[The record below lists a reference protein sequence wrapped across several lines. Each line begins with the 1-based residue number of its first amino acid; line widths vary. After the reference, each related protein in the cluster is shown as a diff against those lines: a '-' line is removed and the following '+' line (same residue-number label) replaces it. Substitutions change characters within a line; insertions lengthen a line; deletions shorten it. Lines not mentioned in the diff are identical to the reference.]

1 MSGPDRIL
9 LASISA
15 DFADY
20 FVRRSV
26 PHPGEARMS
35 FAVANSSA
43 NRLASGRRCIV
54 ASRVRGANFVSSPL
68 RISLILLLLSCVAV
82 GQRYPTILI
91 PNSPRGI
98 FTIMQDSKS
107 RLWLGTI
114 DDVYCFD
121 GGHFYSLRPYGFPK
135 EIPNGFAEDGDGG
148 IWIATQGTDVEGG
161 TGRGGLYRYH
171 PGKVDK
177 MFSGDGLSVVQVAPD
192 TIVASVGTEAVG
204 RPTYGDL
211 YRFQK
216 RGDGWVTDRLLE
228 KRAHHLS
235 VDASGTALFSC
246 PGGWCELSLQ
256 GVVSFNPAAPS
267 LPLVEHAGDPMVEK
281 IVRDRFGCLWYRAE
295 LTASYQCPDSPS
307 IVRLPDDFMRD
318 DSSAHLEE
326 TSDGSIFMLVSMF
339 LGRPGNFHIARTR
352 NGLPNGMDTATV
364 AKDGT
369 IWIGTDHGLYRFPH
383 PFQIEYWNQDNGV
396 ETPYSVLRVGKQVF
410 VTSTGITEL
419 NPDRRSWS
427 VLPGTEVLA
436 GTNRL
441 IPGPD
446 GTIYAG
452 SSHGV
457 SQLSYAGKFVART
470 GFADM
475 ATILERTKDGQLWMG
490 SSVSRIGV
498 NRIFREGSRLL
509 IKRDDGVPTDFSS
522 DLSYDAEHDMLW
534 ACDGKDV
541 FFRMHGEWNKITQQ
555 DGLLDMNCR
564 SIAAHPNGD
573 VWIGY
578 ENSQFGVIR
587 NAAAPQRSITNFS
600 ASEEKLVA
608 NSATTFVA
616 VDRHGWVWRGGEEDY
631 LATPQDAVENQW
643 LELRPE
649 DGMPLRG
656 VNTHAFFVDPDGSA
670 WFGSDATVIHFTP
683 PADFLTNFPPP
694 SFFISGFSASG
705 HEPVLAENLKEFP
718 HGSQIVAHI
727 GSLLFDRRGAM
738 RLRYRVLP
746 EQSSWTTTSDF
757 DLPLG
762 KFGSGG
768 HTLEVQA
775 KMWSGPWTPTSTQT
789 FNVLR
794 PLWLSWPVLGGVL
807 AAGGLSF
814 AGVRRWRKKRSQ
826 RESKKLPSLG
836 EWRLAAL
843 SPELQSLSGATLDS
857 RFRVGNVLARG
868 GFATIAEGNDLQQQ
882 GRPCAIKIFRH
893 ELTDRE
899 WMTKRFQQEV
909 MALEKIHHPNV
920 IRIYGHGTTPAGSKY
935 LAMEFVQGQTLRE
948 MLEKGRLTPQQ
959 TASYLSQTGDALEEI
974 HRHGICHR
982 DLKPENLMI
991 RDKAAD
997 HRDLVLIDFSIAI
1010 VQDPDETL
1018 HGLSRAAGTLYYMA
1032 PEQSIGY
1039 ADPSTDIYS
1048 LAKIVIEMLTG
1059 QRLSTLLPD
1068 AAMDLP
1074 ERVRELLQGLNI
1086 GLSSASI
1093 ELMSS
1098 ALQFDPSRRPKGARL
1113 FAEQVAA
1120 NLAAPSHKV

>member
-1 MSGPDRIL
+1 MT
-9 LASISA
+9 A
-15 DFADY
+15 DFADF
-20 FVRRSV
+20 FVRRSI
-26 PHPGEARMS
+26 PHPSEARMP
-35 FAVANSSA
+35 FVVRNS
-43 NRLASGRRCIV
+43 RPDQLATQRGTDELPC
-54 ASRVRGANFVSSPL
+54 RGAASAASPL
-68 RISLILLLLSCVAV
+68 RIVLLLLLLSCYAV
-82 GQRYPTILI
+82 GQRYPMILV
-91 PNSPRGI
+91 PNSPEGI

-121 GGHFYSLRPYGFPK
+121 GGHFYSLRQYGFPK

-161 TGRGGLYRYH
+161 TSRGGIYRYH
-171 PGKVDK
+171 PGHVDK
-177 MFSGDGLSVVQVAPD
+177 MFSGDALSVSQAAPD
-192 TIVASVGTEAVG
+192 TVLASVGTEAVG
-204 RPTYGDL
+204 HPTYGDL

-216 RGDGWVTDRLLE
+216 HGGTWGADRLLE

-235 VDASGTALFSC
+235 VDRNGVTLFPC
-246 PGGWCELSLQ
+246 PGGWCELSRQ
-256 GVVSFNPAAPS
+256 GVVGFNASAAN

-281 IVRDRFGCLWYRAE
+281 IVRDRYGCLWYRAE

-318 DSSAHLEE
+318 DASAHLEE
-326 TSDGSIFMLVSMF
+326 TADGSIFMLVSMF

-396 ETPYSVLRVGKQVF
+396 ETPYSVLRVGNHVLT
-410 VTSTGITEL
+410 TSTGITVL

-436 GTNRL
+436 GTSYL
-441 IPGPD
+441 ISGPNE
-446 GTIYAG
+446 TIFAG

-457 SQLSYAGKFVART
+457 SQLSLDGKFLART

-475 ATILERTKDGQLWMG
+475 ATILERTKDGQLWIG
-490 SSVSRIGV
+490 SAASRIGI
-498 NRIFREGSRLL
+498 NRIFREGPRLVV
-509 IKRDDGVPTDFSS
+509 KREEGVPADLSS
-522 DLSYDAEHDMLW
+522 DLSYDPERDAFW
-534 ACDGKDV
+534 ACNGKDV
-541 FFRMHGEWNKITQQ
+541 FFRMRGEWSKITSQ

-587 NAAAPQRSITNFS
+587 NAASPQRTITNFS
-600 ASEEKLVA
+600 ANEEHLIA
-608 NSATTFVA
+608 NSATTFVG
-616 VDRHGWVWRGGEEDY
+616 VDRRGWVWRGADEDY
-631 LATPQDAVENQW
+631 LATPEQAEANHW
-643 LELRPE
+643 LQLKPE

-656 VNTHAFFVDPDGSA
+656 VNPHSFFADPDGSV
-670 WFGSDATVIHFTP
+670 WFGSDSTVIHFMP

-694 SFFISGFSASG
+694 SFFISGFSWAG
-705 HEPVLAENLKEFP
+705 HEPVLAENLSEVP
-718 HGSQIVAHI
+718 HGSQIVGHV

-746 EQSSWTTTSDF
+746 EQASWTTRSDF

-762 KFGSGG
+762 KLNSGS

-775 KMWSGPWTPTSTQT
+775 QMWSGAWTPTSTQT
-789 FNVLR
+789 FSVLR
-794 PLWLSWPVLGGVL
+794 PLWFSWPVLGGVL

-814 AGVRRWRKKRSQ
+814 VGVRRWREKKAERDA
-826 RESKKLPSLG
+826 KKLPSLG

-843 SPELQSLSGATLDS
+843 SPELQSLAGVTLDS

-868 GFATIAEGNDLQQQ
+868 GFATIAEGSDLQQQ
-882 GRPCAIKIFRH
+882 GRPCAIKIFRQ
-893 ELTDRE
+893 ELADRD

-909 MALEKIHHPNV
+909 MALEKIHHANV

-935 LAMEFVQGQTLRE
+935 LAMEFVKGQTLRE
-948 MLEKGRLTPQQ
+948 ILDRGRLTPQQ
-959 TASYLSQTGDALEEI
+959 TASYLSQTGEALEEI
-974 HRHGICHR
+974 HKHGICHR

-991 RDKAAD
+991 RDVPVEG
-997 HRDLVLIDFSIAI
+997 RTLVLIDFSIAI

-1039 ADPSTDIYS
+1039 AEPSTDIYS

-1059 QRLSTLLPD
+1059 QRLSSLLPD

-1074 ERVRELLQGLNI
+1074 DRVRELLQGLNL
-1086 GLSSASI
+1086 GLTSASI
-1093 ELMSS
+1093 EMMSS
-1098 ALQFDPSRRPKGARL
+1098 ALKFDPSRRPKGARL
-1113 FAEQVAA
+1113 FAEQVAS
-1120 NLAAPSHKV
+1120 NLAAPSQKV